1 MAAPFATRSSTGPTV
16 RGLGAGLGR
25 RLRFH
30 LAVLCAIPTR
40 LVTSPRDLRSAFAL
54 TSDVTIGAGALVVAG
69 GVVTVLSSTVLLAG
83 TEVRVEGFAD
93 LEELGPGAFSGLLAS
108 WATTREL
115 LPLLAGIALSVQ
127 VGAGFTAELG
137 AMRISGE
144 VDALEARGVPAL
156 VHLCATRVV
165 ATLATIVPLH
175 VIALFSSLVA
185 AEAVTTRASGLDP
198 GVYGQYL
205 DLLVPTLDV
214 AYSLLKATIFAVVV
228 ALIHTYHGYT
238 VGGGATGVGAA
249 VGRATRSSIVSVV
262 VIDLALSLVMWGG
275 DAVRLAG

>member
-1 MAAPFATRSSTGPTV
+1 MAAPFATRTSTRPGV
-16 RGLGAGLGR
+16 RALGHGLGA

-30 LAVLCAIPTR
+30 LAVLRAIATR
-40 LVTSPRDLRSAFAL
+40 LPTSPRDLRSAFAL
-54 TSDVTIGAGALVVAG
+54 TSDVTIGAGPLVVAG
-69 GVVTVLSSTVLLAG
+69 AVVTVLSSTVLIAG
-83 TEVRVEGFAD
+83 TEVRVEGFEG

-144 VDALEARGVPAL
+144 IDALEAGAIPTL

-175 VIALFSSLVA
+175 LIALFSSLVA
-185 AEAVTTRASGLDP
+185 AEAVTTRAVDLDP
-198 GVYGQYL
+198 GVYGASL
-205 DLLVPTLDV
+205 DLLVPNLDV
-214 AYSLLKATIFAVVV
+214 VYSLLKTTVFAVVV

-238 VGGGATGVGAA
+238 AAGGATGVGAA
-249 VGRATRSSIVSVV
+249 VGRATRSAIVSVV
-262 VIDLALSLVMWGG
+262 VIDLGLSLAMWGG
-275 DAVRLAG
+275 DAVRIAG